1 MLTAYDAPTA
11 SILSECGVDMILVGD
26 SVGNALL
33 GYESTI
39 PVTLDDVIHHSAAVA
54 RAKPDCLIIGDMPFM
69 SYKVSIEQ
77 ALENCSL
84 MLQEG
89 GAEAV
94 KIEGASPRTIEI
106 VRAVVDSGI
115 PVMGHIGLTPQSI
128 FQLGGY
134 RVQGRTAELTEA
146 IIAQAKALEDA
157 GVFSIVIELVPSET
171 AKLITEAVSV
181 PTIGIG
187 AGPNCDGQVLVL
199 WDMLGLFEDFKPKF
213 VKKYA
218 NIRSVIKD
226 AVKEYSER
234 MIFSL
239 STGTSIKEIS
249 NAIEKYATPISS
261 RLETL
266 YWLQDNGYRTFGM
279 ICPVIPSEI
288 DRVNILLN
296 QVRPDKCEGI
306 WVEAINVRG
315 KSLVN
320 TYKRLEEAGLYD
332 HANELKNVMGN
343 RKAWSNYCKKLFI
356 KFKAEMKKKYLL
368 HKLHFLQY
376 VTKEDKKFFE
386 SHLEAICL

>member
-1 MLTAYDAPTA
+1 MARKTTHKIRLFKKKGKKIVMLTAYDAPTA

-94 KIEGASPRTIEI
+94 KIEGASTRVVDT
-106 VRAVVDSGI
+106 VRAIVDSGI

-134 RVQGRTAELTEA
+134 RVQGRTAEMTEA
-146 IIAQAKALEDA
+146 LVEQAKALEDA
-157 GVFSIVIELVPSET
+157 GAFSIVIEFVPSET
-171 AKLITEAVSV
+171 AKLISESISI

-187 AGPNCDGQVLVL
+187 AGPHCDGQVLVL

-218 NIRSVIKD
+218 NIRNVIID
-226 AVKEYSER
+226 AVKEYSEEVR
-234 MIFSL
+234 KGVFPEPEHSFEMSEEE
-239 STGTSIKEIS
+239 TGRLYGRSK
-249 NAIEKYATPISS
+249 PS
-261 RLETL
+261 R
-266 YWLQDNGYRTFGM
+266 
-279 ICPVIPSEI
+279 
-288 DRVNILLN
+288 
-296 QVRPDKCEGI
+296 
-306 WVEAINVRG
+306 
-315 KSLVN
+315 
-320 TYKRLEEAGLYD
+320 
-332 HANELKNVMGN
+332 
-343 RKAWSNYCKKLFI
+343 
-356 KFKAEMKKKYLL
+356 
-368 HKLHFLQY
+368 
-376 VTKEDKKFFE
+376 
-386 SHLEAICL
+386 

>member
-1 MLTAYDAPTA
+1 MVRRTTHKIKQLKKKGKKIVMLTAYDAPTA

-94 KIEGASPRTIEI
+94 KIEGASTRVVDT
-106 VRAVVDSGI
+106 VRAIVDSGI

-134 RVQGRTAELTEA
+134 RVQGRTAEMTEA
-146 IIAQAKALEDA
+146 LVEQAKALEDA
-157 GVFSIVIELVPSET
+157 GAFSIVIELVPSET
-171 AKLITEAVSV
+171 AKLISESISI

-187 AGPNCDGQVLVL
+187 AGPHCDGQVLVL

-218 NIRSVIKD
+218 NIRNVIID
-226 AVKEYSER
+226 AVKEYSEEVR
-234 MIFSL
+234 KGVFPEPEHSFEMSEEE
-239 STGTSIKEIS
+239 TGRLYGRSK
-249 NAIEKYATPISS
+249 PS
-261 RLETL
+261 R
-266 YWLQDNGYRTFGM
+266 
-279 ICPVIPSEI
+279 
-288 DRVNILLN
+288 
-296 QVRPDKCEGI
+296 
-306 WVEAINVRG
+306 
-315 KSLVN
+315 
-320 TYKRLEEAGLYD
+320 
-332 HANELKNVMGN
+332 
-343 RKAWSNYCKKLFI
+343 
-356 KFKAEMKKKYLL
+356 
-368 HKLHFLQY
+368 
-376 VTKEDKKFFE
+376 
-386 SHLEAICL
+386 

>member
-1 MLTAYDAPTA
+1 MARKTTHKIKQLKKKDKKIVMLTAYDAPTA

-94 KIEGASPRTIEI
+94 KIEGASTRVVDT
-106 VRAVVDSGI
+106 VRAIVDSGI

-134 RVQGRTAELTEA
+134 RVQGRTAEMTEA
-146 IIAQAKALEDA
+146 LVEQAKALEDA
-157 GVFSIVIELVPSET
+157 GAFSIVIELVPSET
-171 AKLITEAVSV
+171 AKLITESISI

-187 AGPNCDGQVLVL
+187 AGPHCDGQVLVL

-218 NIRSVIKD
+218 NIRNVIID
-226 AVKEYSER
+226 AVKEYSEEVR
-234 MIFSL
+234 KGVFPEPEHSFEL
-239 STGTSIKEIS
+239 SEEETGRLYGRSK
-249 NAIEKYATPISS
+249 PS
-261 RLETL
+261 R
-266 YWLQDNGYRTFGM
+266 
-279 ICPVIPSEI
+279 
-288 DRVNILLN
+288 
-296 QVRPDKCEGI
+296 
-306 WVEAINVRG
+306 
-315 KSLVN
+315 
-320 TYKRLEEAGLYD
+320 
-332 HANELKNVMGN
+332 
-343 RKAWSNYCKKLFI
+343 
-356 KFKAEMKKKYLL
+356 
-368 HKLHFLQY
+368 
-376 VTKEDKKFFE
+376 
-386 SHLEAICL
+386 

>member
-1 MLTAYDAPTA
+1 LARKTTHKIKQLKKKGKKIVMLTAYDAPTA

-26 SVGNALL
+26 SVGNTLL

-94 KIEGASPRTIEI
+94 KIEGASTRVVDT

-134 RVQGRTAELTEA
+134 RVQGRTAEMAEA
-146 IIAQAKALEDA
+146 LVEQAKGLEDA
-157 GVFSIVIELVPSET
+157 GAFSIVIELVPSET
-171 AKLITEAVSV
+171 AKLISESISI

-187 AGPNCDGQVLVL
+187 AGPHCDGQVLVL

-218 NIRSVIKD
+218 NIRNVIID
-226 AVKEYSER
+226 AVKEYSEDVR
-234 MIFSL
+234 KGVFPEPEHSFEMSEEE
-239 STGTSIKEIS
+239 TGRLYGRTK
-249 NAIEKYATPISS
+249 PS
-261 RLETL
+261 R
-266 YWLQDNGYRTFGM
+266 
-279 ICPVIPSEI
+279 
-288 DRVNILLN
+288 
-296 QVRPDKCEGI
+296 
-306 WVEAINVRG
+306 
-315 KSLVN
+315 
-320 TYKRLEEAGLYD
+320 
-332 HANELKNVMGN
+332 
-343 RKAWSNYCKKLFI
+343 
-356 KFKAEMKKKYLL
+356 
-368 HKLHFLQY
+368 
-376 VTKEDKKFFE
+376 
-386 SHLEAICL
+386 